1 MTTPGK
7 TVEANSE
14 AAGRYFRE
22 VLGHFPTGVAVVTTC
37 EPDGT
42 PQGIVVG
49 SFTSVSLDPPLVAFL
64 PARTSS
70 TFPLIREIGKFCV
83 NVLAADQE
91 TVCRS
96 FAMGTGAD
104 RFTGVPWHAAP
115 GGSPILDGVVAWIDC
130 DIDTIHEAGDHYLVI
145 GAVRDLQIARPTV
158 PLLFFQGGYGSFA
171 HGSLVVGARQEM
183 REQVRLADLARLD
196 MEELTQDTGLSSR
209 VVACLGR
216 QSVIV
221 AVASGKSGSTKPPL
235 GVAVPHIP
243 PLGGVFR
250 AWSDRED
257 IEAWIASSPQSLT
270 EPRKAQIRHD
280 LEVIRRNGWV
290 LSLRDTIA
298 ADVADT
304 LDAMVEYG
312 QTPGL
317 ERAFSQIA
325 SRMVSHADPA
335 DLDESLA
342 SLVASMSAP
351 VFGPDGDV
359 ALSLSLVDIPD
370 GSTLDFVLAA
380 RDRLRSAARAI
391 TERLDGRPPACFPG
405 YETVRAVSD

>member
-1 MTTPGK
+1 MMTPEK
-7 TVEANSE
+7 AVEASSG
-14 AAGRYFRE
+14 ASGRYFRE
-22 VLGHFPTGVAVVTTC
+22 VLGHFPTGVAVATAC

-42 PQGIVVG
+42 PQGMVVG

-64 PARTSS
+64 PAKKSS
-70 TFPLIREIGKFCV
+70 TFPHIREIGRFCV

-91 TVCRS
+91 AVCRS
-96 FAMGTGAD
+96 FAVGTGAN
-104 RFTGVPWHAAP
+104 RFAGVPWHASP
-115 GGSPILDGVVAWIDC
+115 GGSPILDDVVAWIDC
-130 DIDTIHEAGDHYLVI
+130 DIDTIHEAGDHYVVI
-145 GAVRDLQIARPTV
+145 GAVRDLQIVRPTV

-171 HGSLVVGARQEM
+171 HGSLVIGAREEM

-196 MEELTQDTGLSSR
+196 MEKLTEDTGLSSR

-221 AVASGKSGSTKPPL
+221 AVASGKWGSTKPPL

-243 PLGGVFR
+243 PLGGIFR
-250 AWSDRED
+250 AWSECEG
-257 IEAWIASSPQSLT
+257 IEAWIDSSPKSLE
-270 EPRKAQIRHD
+270 EPRRAQIRHD

-335 DLDESLA
+335 DLDEPLA
-342 SLVASMSAP
+342 GRVASMSAP

-359 ALSLSLVDIPD
+359 VLSLSLVDIPG

-391 TERLDGRPPACFPG
+391 TERLGGTPPACFPG
-405 YETVRAVSD
+405 YEAVGAVSA